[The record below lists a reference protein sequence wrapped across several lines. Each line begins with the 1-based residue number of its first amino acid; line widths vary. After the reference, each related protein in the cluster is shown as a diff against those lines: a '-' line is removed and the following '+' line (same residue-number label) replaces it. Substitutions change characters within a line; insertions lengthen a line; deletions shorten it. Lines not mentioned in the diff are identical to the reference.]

1 MAGCLNGMR
10 ARLFFGPFFLYGIN
24 HPRECEKTDCTGCMN
39 IDLPV
44 KAPNLKNLNELEL
57 AKQSLI
63 FQEGQLAILGHFE
76 LANLGLS

>member
-1 MAGCLNGMR
+1 
-10 ARLFFGPFFLYGIN
+10 
-24 HPRECEKTDCTGCMN
+24 MN

-63 FQEGQLAILGHFE
+63 FKEGHLAILGHFE